1 VAWEQPV
8 AVITVNCVDGPC
20 KGVQRMD
27 VDSLHILQSDSDK
40 PTPHI
45 YTLSFKLS
53 DDSHSGYPDAY
64 YYTSEAEQT

>member
-1 VAWEQPV
+1 
-8 AVITVNCVDGPC
+8 
-20 KGVQRMD
+20 MD

-64 YYTSEAEQT
+64 YYTSDAEQT